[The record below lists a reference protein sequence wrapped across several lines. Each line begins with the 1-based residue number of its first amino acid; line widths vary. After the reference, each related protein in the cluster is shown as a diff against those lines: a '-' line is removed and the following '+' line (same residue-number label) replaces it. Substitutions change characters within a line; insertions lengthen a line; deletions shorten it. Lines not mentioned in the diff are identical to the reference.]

1 MPNWCM
7 NELTI
12 TGPADKVSAWAELH
26 TTKYETSTSVL
37 DFNKSVPQ
45 ELDEEGNGNV
55 NWQYNNWGTKWGAC
69 DTCYLDFK
77 EGHITIAFDT
87 AWGPPDTWIHT
98 MSDMFPD
105 LEFTCR
111 YAEPGMCFAGN
122 IYAGSKGYEH
132 VQRSGDDLVGDDY
145 HLMGTEVCEGCS
157 NWETNCTCE

>member
-1 MPNWCM
+1 M

-12 TGPADKVSAWAELH
+12 TGPADKVSSWAELH

-55 NWQYNNWGTKWGAC
+55 DWQYNNWGTKWGAC
-69 DTCYLDFK
+69 DTSYLDFK
-77 EGHITIAFDT
+77 EGHVTIGFDT

-122 IYAGSKGYEH
+122 IYAGHKGWEH
-132 VQRSGDDLVGDDY
+132 VQRSGDELEDDDY
-145 HLMGTEVCEGCS
+145 HLMGTETCDECK

>member
-1 MPNWCM
+1 M

-37 DFNKSVPQ
+37 DFNKSIP
-45 ELDEEGNGNV
+45 EPLDENGCGNV

-77 EGHITIAFDT
+77 EGHVTIAFDT

-111 YAEPGMCFAGN
+111 YAEPGMCFAGD
-122 IYAGSKGYEH
+122 IKADKEGYSHWQRTDQGLTFEDKIWMGWDQCETCNQWEH
-132 VQRSGDDLVGDDY
+132 D
-145 HLMGTEVCEGCS
+145 CE
-157 NWETNCTCE
+157 CE

>member
-69 DTCYLDFK
+69 DTSYLDFK
-77 EGHITIAFDT
+77 EGHVTIAFDT
-87 AWGPPDTWIHT
+87 ACVLLAIYMQDQKVGSMYNAAVMNWKT
-98 MSDMFPD
+98 MTTTSWVPKPVMSVR
-105 LEFTCR
+105 T
-111 YAEPGMCFAGN
+111 
-122 IYAGSKGYEH
+122 GSRT
-132 VQRSGDDLVGDDY
+132 VLVSKLPTVY
-145 HLMGTEVCEGCS
+145 
-157 NWETNCTCE
+157 